1 MKKTL
6 VALATLAVAGGAFAQ
21 SPNARAIDASGVT
34 IFGVADA
41 ALVSRS
47 ADNAGTLTSL
57 QGEGRNE
64 STRLGFRGVED
75 IGGGLAAAFWLEAAY
90 NQDNGTGST
99 STSNNSAV
107 GQNSVTTA
115 TGASANSTLSLNGAS
130 AGGQQG
136 LTFNRAATVSL
147 LSKSLGEIRVGRDYV
162 PAFWNLTVFD
172 PFGTVGSAAATNI
185 YFGTLGNRAAV
196 SPPGNPSPQ
205 VRSSNSVGWLSN
217 NMGGFRAQ
225 FMLGLSEAYSGCA
238 DLAGKG
244 SGLDNNTCI
253 GAAGDGKHIGARLS
267 YASGPLSAAFGYGK
281 TAYDNS
287 AARTASAGVTGY
299 NGDYTHWNLGA
310 SYDLGAAKLSYV
322 LSQQSY
328 GNQSVN
334 VSAGTSAQT
343 ASTTGQVVTGT
354 FTAVAVTAGSQNIA
368 EAKVN
373 SQMIGLVVPSGAW
386 TYKASYVSGKRTGGL
401 TTNVTTNKNIYEVAD
416 GATQTQIGLGIVY
429 DFSKR
434 TAAYATYS
442 ALTAKGLNAT
452 ANNGVSSSPA
462 TAGNSV
468 TATGFDLG
476 IRTRF

>member
-1 MKKTL
+1 
-6 VALATLAVAGGAFAQ
+6 VGFAFA
-21 SPNARAIDASGVT
+21 SPP
-34 IFGVADA
+34 
-41 ALVSRS
+41 
-47 ADNAGTLTSL
+47 
-57 QGEGRNE
+57 
-64 STRLGFRGVED
+64 
-75 IGGGLAAAFWLEAAY
+75 
-90 NQDNGTGST
+90 
-99 STSNNSAV
+99 
-107 GQNSVTTA
+107 
-115 TGASANSTLSLNGAS
+115 
-130 AGGQQG
+130 
-136 LTFNRAATVSL
+136 ATVSL

-299 NGDYTHWNLGA
+299 SGDYTHWNLGA
-310 SYDLGAAKLSYV
+310 AYDFGVAKLSYV

-328 GNQSVN
+328 GNYSVN
-334 VSAGTSAQT
+334 VSATAGTVSNVGGVATAVAAAGQT
-343 ASTTGQVVTGT
+343 ASTTGQTATGT
-354 FTAVAVTAGSQNIA
+354 FTAAALTAGSQNIA

-373 SQMIGLVVPSGAW
+373 SQMIGLVVPSGAL
-386 TYKASYVSGKRTGGL
+386 TYKASYLSGKRTGGL

-462 TAGNSV
+462 TAGQSV
-468 TATGFDLG
+468 EAFGS
-476 IRTRF
+476 RAE